1 MNRSEAKK
9 RIEKLVSQINKYRY
23 HYHVLNESIMSE
35 PAADSL
41 KHELALIEEEFP
53 DLITSESPTQRV
65 AGEPIPGFTKVE
77 HSQRMLS
84 INDVFNQEEV
94 EAWYKRI
101 KKLNPNIQQEFFAD
115 LKMDGL
121 ACALVYENGVL
132 VRAVTRGDGFVGE
145 DVTHNVRTIQS
156 VPLKLHGQFSGKVE
170 VRGEI
175 IMYKEDFDKLNQD
188 RRDAGLDE
196 FKNPRN
202 LAAGTIRQLDAQLT
216 ATRPLQ
222 FHAYQLIAEN
232 IKTRA
237 EEYSKLREFGFIA
250 NKQAKILHSLG
261 DISMF
266 ANEWENKRLK
276 LPFNTDG
283 LVIKVNNNRLYEQL
297 GIVGKA
303 PRGAIAY
310 KYAAEEA
317 TTKVKDIII
326 SIGRT
331 GAATPVAVLD
341 PVNVAGS
348 TVQNA
353 SLHNADE
360 IDRKDIR
367 IGDTVIIHKAG
378 DIIPQVIRVLKEL
391 REGTEKKFD
400 FEKALKSHPMEFV
413 RPEGEAVWRAVG
425 RDNPEILKRSLEHF
439 ASKGALD
446 IDGLGEKNVA
456 LLIDQKLVHDLA
468 DIFAL
473 TKDQLLRL
481 DRFAELSAENL
492 IKAIAVKKKPTL
504 SRFIYGLGIRH
515 VGAQTA
521 IDVAKYYKTFSH
533 FQGQALD
540 NAAELQEIDGIG
552 EVVEHSILEW
562 FADEANQSLLAKFEK
577 LGVRPQDMLAVEGPL
592 TGKSFVITGTLESMS
607 RDEAAEKIR
616 ALGGTFQSS
625 VGKGTTYLVMGTN
638 AGNSKAEKAKKL
650 GTQVI
655 NENKL
660 VELIDN

>member
-1 MNRSEAKK
+1 MKRSEAKK

-41 KHELALIEEEFP
+41 KHELALIEEQFP

-65 AGEPIPGFTKVE
+65 AGEPIPGFIKVE

-94 EAWYKRI
+94 EAWFKRI
-101 KKLNPNIQQEFFAD
+101 KKLNPSIEQEFFAD

-121 ACALVYENGVL
+121 ACALVYENGML
-132 VRAVTRGDGFVGE
+132 VRAVTRGDGYVGE

-156 VPLKLHGQFSGKVE
+156 VPLKLRGQFSGKVE

-175 IMYKEDFDKLNQD
+175 IMYKQDFDKLNTD
-188 RRDAGLDE
+188 RRGAGLDE

-232 IKTRA
+232 IMTRD
-237 EEYSKLREFGFIA
+237 EEYSKLREYGFIA
-250 NKQAKILHSLG
+250 NKQAKILHSLVE
-261 DISMF
+261 ISTF
-266 ANEWENKRLK
+266 ASDWENKRQK

-283 LVIKVNNNRLYEQL
+283 LVIKVNDNRLFEQL
-297 GIVGKA
+297 GVVGKA

-317 TTKVKDIII
+317 TTKVKDLII

-331 GAATPVAVLD
+331 GAATPVAVLE

-360 IDRKDIR
+360 IERKDIR
-367 IGDTVIIHKAG
+367 IGDTVIVHKAG
-378 DIIPQVIRVLKEL
+378 DIIPQVLRVLTEL
-391 REGTEKKFD
+391 RNGTEKRFD
-400 FEKALKSHPMEFV
+400 FENALKSHPMEFV

-446 IDGLGEKNVA
+446 IDGMGEKNVA

-473 TKDQLLRL
+473 SKDQLLRL

-492 IKAIAVKKKPTL
+492 IKAIAVKKTPTL

-533 FQGQALD
+533 FQAQALE
-540 NAAELQEIDGIG
+540 NAADLQEIDGIG
-552 EVVEHSILEW
+552 TVVEHSILEW
-562 FADEANQSLLAKFEK
+562 FADEANQNLLKKFER
-577 LGVRPQDMLAVEGPL
+577 LGVKPQDMEVTDGPL
-592 TGKSFVITGTLESMS
+592 TRMSFVITGKLETLS

-638 AGNSKAEKAKKL
+638 AGASKAVKANKL
-650 GTQVI
+650 GTEVI
-655 NENKL
+655 NEERLKQ
-660 VELIDN
+660 LIE

>member
-41 KHELALIEEEFP
+41 KHELALIEEQFP

-65 AGEPIPGFTKVE
+65 AGEPIPGFIKVE

-94 EAWYKRI
+94 EAWFKRI
-101 KKLNPNIQQEFFAD
+101 KKLNPSIEQEFFAD

-121 ACALVYENGVL
+121 ACALVYENGML
-132 VRAVTRGDGFVGE
+132 VRAVTRGDGYVGE

-156 VPLKLHGQFSGKVE
+156 VPLKLRGQFSGKVE

-175 IMYKEDFDKLNQD
+175 IMYKEDFDKLNTD

-232 IKTRA
+232 IMTRD
-237 EEYSKLREFGFIA
+237 EEYSKLREYGFIA
-250 NKQAKILHSLG
+250 NKQAKILHSLAE
-261 DISMF
+261 ISTF
-266 ANEWENKRLK
+266 ASDWENKRQK

-283 LVIKVNNNRLYEQL
+283 LVIKVNDNRLFEQL
-297 GIVGKA
+297 GVVGKA

-331 GAATPVAVLD
+331 GAATPVAVLE

-360 IDRKDIR
+360 IERKDIR
-367 IGDTVIIHKAG
+367 IGDTVIVHKAG
-378 DIIPQVIRVLKEL
+378 DIIPQVLRVLTEL
-391 REGTEKKFD
+391 RNGTEKRFD
-400 FEKALKSHPMEFV
+400 FENALKSHPMEFV

-446 IDGLGEKNVA
+446 IDGMGEKNVA
-456 LLIDQKLVHDLA
+456 LLVDQKLVHDLA

-473 TKDQLLRL
+473 SKDQLLRL

-492 IKAIAVKKKPTL
+492 IKAIAVKKTPTL

-533 FQGQALD
+533 FQAQALE
-540 NAAELQEIDGIG
+540 NAADLQEIDGIG
-552 EVVEHSILEW
+552 TVVEHSILEW
-562 FADEANQSLLAKFEK
+562 FADEANQNLLKKFER
-577 LGVRPQDMLAVEGPL
+577 LGVKPQDMEVTDGPL
-592 TGKSFVITGTLESMS
+592 TRMSFVITGKLETLS

-638 AGNSKAEKAKKL
+638 AGASKAVKANKL
-650 GTQVI
+650 GTEVI
-655 NENKL
+655 NEERLKQ
-660 VELIDN
+660 LIE

>member
-1 MNRSEAKK
+1 
-9 RIEKLVSQINKYRY
+9 
-23 HYHVLNESIMSE
+23 
-35 PAADSL
+35 
-41 KHELALIEEEFP
+41 
-53 DLITSESPTQRV
+53 
-65 AGEPIPGFTKVE
+65 
-77 HSQRMLS
+77 
-84 INDVFNQEEV
+84 
-94 EAWYKRI
+94 
-101 KKLNPNIQQEFFAD
+101 
-115 LKMDGL
+115 
-121 ACALVYENGVL
+121 
-132 VRAVTRGDGFVGE
+132 
-145 DVTHNVRTIQS
+145 
-156 VPLKLHGQFSGKVE
+156 
-170 VRGEI
+170 
-175 IMYKEDFDKLNQD
+175 
-188 RRDAGLDE
+188 
-196 FKNPRN
+196 
-202 LAAGTIRQLDAQLT
+202 
-216 ATRPLQ
+216 
-222 FHAYQLIAEN
+222 
-232 IKTRA
+232 
-237 EEYSKLREFGFIA
+237 
-250 NKQAKILHSLG
+250 
-261 DISMF
+261 
-266 ANEWENKRLK
+266 
-276 LPFNTDG
+276 
-283 LVIKVNNNRLYEQL
+283 
-297 GIVGKA
+297 
-303 PRGAIAY
+303 
-310 KYAAEEA
+310 
-317 TTKVKDIII
+317 
-326 SIGRT
+326 
-331 GAATPVAVLD
+331 
-341 PVNVAGS
+341 
-348 TVQNA
+348 
-353 SLHNADE
+353 
-360 IDRKDIR
+360 
-367 IGDTVIIHKAG
+367 
-378 DIIPQVIRVLKEL
+378 
-391 REGTEKKFD
+391 
-400 FEKALKSHPMEFV
+400 MEFV

-492 IKAIAVKKKPTL
+492 IKAIAVKNKPTL

-638 AGNSKAEKAKKL
+638 AGNSKAEKAKEL
-650 GTQVI
+650 RTQVI
-655 NENKL
+655 SENKL

>member
-222 FHAYQLIAEN
+222 FLSLIH
-232 IKTRA
+232 I
-237 EEYSKLREFGFIA
+237 
-250 NKQAKILHSLG
+250 
-261 DISMF
+261 
-266 ANEWENKRLK
+266 
-276 LPFNTDG
+276 
-283 LVIKVNNNRLYEQL
+283 
-297 GIVGKA
+297 
-303 PRGAIAY
+303 
-310 KYAAEEA
+310 
-317 TTKVKDIII
+317 
-326 SIGRT
+326 
-331 GAATPVAVLD
+331 
-341 PVNVAGS
+341 
-348 TVQNA
+348 
-353 SLHNADE
+353 
-360 IDRKDIR
+360 
-367 IGDTVIIHKAG
+367 
-378 DIIPQVIRVLKEL
+378 
-391 REGTEKKFD
+391 
-400 FEKALKSHPMEFV
+400 
-413 RPEGEAVWRAVG
+413 
-425 RDNPEILKRSLEHF
+425 
-439 ASKGALD
+439 
-446 IDGLGEKNVA
+446 
-456 LLIDQKLVHDLA
+456 
-468 DIFAL
+468 
-473 TKDQLLRL
+473 
-481 DRFAELSAENL
+481 
-492 IKAIAVKKKPTL
+492 
-504 SRFIYGLGIRH
+504 
-515 VGAQTA
+515 
-521 IDVAKYYKTFSH
+521 
-533 FQGQALD
+533 
-540 NAAELQEIDGIG
+540 
-552 EVVEHSILEW
+552 
-562 FADEANQSLLAKFEK
+562 
-577 LGVRPQDMLAVEGPL
+577 
-592 TGKSFVITGTLESMS
+592 
-607 RDEAAEKIR
+607 
-616 ALGGTFQSS
+616 
-625 VGKGTTYLVMGTN
+625 
-638 AGNSKAEKAKKL
+638 
-650 GTQVI
+650 
-655 NENKL
+655 
-660 VELIDN
+660 

>member
-1 MNRSEAKK
+1 MKRSEAKK

-41 KHELALIEEEFP
+41 KHELALIEEQFP

-65 AGEPIPGFTKVE
+65 AGEPIPGFIKVE

-94 EAWYKRI
+94 EAWFKRI
-101 KKLNPNIQQEFFAD
+101 KKLNPSIEQEFFAD

-121 ACALVYENGVL
+121 ACALVYENGML
-132 VRAVTRGDGFVGE
+132 VRAVTRGDGYVGE

-156 VPLKLHGQFSGKVE
+156 VPLKLRGQFSGKVE

-175 IMYKEDFDKLNQD
+175 IMYKEDFDKLNTD

-232 IKTRA
+232 IMTRD
-237 EEYSKLREFGFIA
+237 EEYSKLREYGFIA
-250 NKQAKILHSLG
+250 NKQAKILHSLAE
-261 DISMF
+261 ISTF
-266 ANEWENKRLK
+266 ASDWENKRQK

-283 LVIKVNNNRLYEQL
+283 LVIKVNDNRLFEQL
-297 GIVGKA
+297 GVVGKA

-317 TTKVKDIII
+317 TTKVKDLII

-331 GAATPVAVLD
+331 GAATPVAVLE

-360 IDRKDIR
+360 IERKDIR
-367 IGDTVIIHKAG
+367 IGDTVIVHKAG
-378 DIIPQVIRVLKEL
+378 DIIPQVLRVLTEL
-391 REGTEKKFD
+391 RNGTEKRFD
-400 FEKALKSHPMEFV
+400 FENALKSHPMEFV

-439 ASKGALD
+439 ASKDALD
-446 IDGLGEKNVA
+446 IDGMGEKNVA

-473 TKDQLLRL
+473 SKDQLLRL

-492 IKAIAVKKKPTL
+492 IKAIAVKKTPTL

-533 FQGQALD
+533 FQAQALE
-540 NAAELQEIDGIG
+540 NAADLQEIDGIG
-552 EVVEHSILEW
+552 TVVEHSILEW
-562 FADEANQSLLAKFEK
+562 FADEANQNLLKKFER
-577 LGVRPQDMLAVEGPL
+577 LGVKPQDMEVTDGPL
-592 TGKSFVITGTLESMS
+592 TRMSFVITGKLETLS

-638 AGNSKAEKAKKL
+638 AGASKAVKANKL
-650 GTQVI
+650 GTEVI
-655 NENKL
+655 NEERLKQ
-660 VELIDN
+660 LIE